1 MKDFRYHVVSLTA
14 VFLALAIGI
23 VMGSGPMRTALVG
36 EQDDRIAQLE
46 EDLADAQADL
56 AGQRDD
62 AAAGEQFANE
72 TAATTLPGTLD
83 GIGVATI
90 TVAEPQDEDVAALS
104 ERLVQAGASVSGQLE
119 IGAAWTDPD
128 KAAFRNS
135 LASTLAPDLA
145 GVDTDAAPT
154 TVLAH
159 ALAQALMPGAGPA
172 AGEEGDASERAGLLL
187 DLLVESDMVT
197 GSLSGDVTAVVLA
210 AGTGVDD
217 DDARTTASAA
227 YADLAAVLAQYA
239 DGVAIASG
247 VDAPGDVPSAV
258 ANSADAAGLVTTVV
272 TGLDYYGRITTPLA
286 LAQNIGG
293 DVSTYGPGN
302 GRSMLP

>member
-36 EQDDRIAQLE
+36 EQDERIAQLE
-46 EDLADAQADL
+46 QDVDDAESDLAH
-56 AGQRDD
+56 QRDE
-62 AAAGEQFANE
+62 AVAGEQFADE
-72 TAATTLPGTLD
+72 SAAALLPGTLD
-83 GIGVATI
+83 GASVATI
-90 TVAEPQDEDVAALS
+90 AVADTSDDDTAALS
-104 ERLVQAGASVSGQLE
+104 DRLVQAGASVSGQIE

-128 KAAFRNS
+128 QAAFRNS
-135 LASTLAPDLA
+135 LASTLAPDLV

-159 ALAQALMPGAGPA
+159 ALAQALMPEAGPA
-172 AGEEGDASERAGLLL
+172 AGADGDPQERANLLME
-187 DLLVESDMVT
+187 LLVEADMVSGT
-197 GSLSGDVTAVVLA
+197 VSGDVSAVVMT
-210 AGTGVDD
+210 AGAGADD
-217 DDARTTASAA
+217 DDQRATASAA
-227 YADLAAVLAQYA
+227 YADLAGVLAQYA
-239 DGVAIASG
+239 DGVAVASG
-247 VDAPGDVPSAV
+247 VDRTGDVPSAV
-258 ANSADAAGLVTTVV
+258 ANASASAELVTTVV

-293 DVSTYGPGN
+293 EVAAYGPGD

>member
-1 MKDFRYHVVSLTA
+1 
-14 VFLALAIGI
+14 
-23 VMGSGPMRTALVG
+23 
-36 EQDDRIAQLE
+36 
-46 EDLADAQADL
+46 
-56 AGQRDD
+56 
-62 AAAGEQFANE
+62 
-72 TAATTLPGTLD
+72 
-83 GIGVATI
+83 
-90 TVAEPQDEDVAALS
+90 
-104 ERLVQAGASVSGQLE
+104 
-119 IGAAWTDPD
+119 
-128 KAAFRNS
+128 
-135 LASTLAPDLA
+135 
-145 GVDTDAAPT
+145 
-154 TVLAH
+154 
-159 ALAQALMPGAGPA
+159 MPGAGPA

-239 DGVAIASG
+239 DGVAVASG
-247 VDAPGDVPSAV
+247 VDATGDVPSAV

-293 DVSTYGPGN
+293 DVSTYGPGS